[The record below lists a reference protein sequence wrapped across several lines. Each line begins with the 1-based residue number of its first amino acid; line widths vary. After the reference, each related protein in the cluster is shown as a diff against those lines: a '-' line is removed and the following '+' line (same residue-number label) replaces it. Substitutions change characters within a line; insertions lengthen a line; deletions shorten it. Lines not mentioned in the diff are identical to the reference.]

1 MLAYLSIYFVLVY
14 IFYHNLVFWIYEA
27 FLLLAVQMSYSYSM
41 GGRGGMAIKLVVTI
55 VITRI
60 PFVFYRFY
68 FEELTRYPNNAK
80 LLLTFIGICI
90 IMLTFITL
98 QRYFGSR
105 FLIPKE
111 LIPDYFNYFQR

>member
-1 MLAYLSIYFVLVY
+1 LLAYLSIYFVLVY
-14 IFYHNLVFWIYEA
+14 IFYMNLVFWIYEA
-27 FLLLAVQMSYSYSM
+27 FFLLAVQMSYSYSM
-41 GGRGGMAIKLVVTI
+41 GGRGGMAIKLVITI

-60 PFVFYRFY
+60 PFIFYRFY
-68 FEELTRYPNNAK
+68 FEVLTRYPNNAK